1 MGRYDKLKHFLLGAK
16 GTDVDMTFAHIEGV
30 LGRSLPPSAYKH
42 RAWWSNNPDNNVMTK
57 AWLEAG
63 YQTADVDMTARTVTF
78 DCVGLHPGV
87 QTGSAIGNSAVG
99 EMPASGFGYEGSFI
113 AAAKSLSPRAQ
124 EWLDMMG
131 KNEDEKEKLVIG
143 VIEGLAAKAL
153 RRSILDKYKKLNIG
167 SGSDSVDLIRED
179 RDGR

>member
-1 MGRYDKLKHFLLGAK
+1 MGRYDKLKHFLKNAK
-16 GTDVDMTFAHIEGV
+16 GANVDMTFAQIEGV
-30 LGRSLPPSAYKH
+30 LGRALPPSASKH

-63 YQTADVDMTARTVTF
+63 YQTIDVDMGARTVTF
-78 DCVGLHPGV
+78 EVVL
-87 QTGSAIGNSAVG
+87 QTPTPDDRVARVSAFE
-99 EMPASGFGYEGSFI
+99 EMPASRFKYDGSFI
-113 AAAKSLSPRAQ
+113 AAAKSLTPRAQ

-131 KNEDEKEKLVIG
+131 KNDGEKERLVMD

-167 SGSDSVDLIRED
+167 SGSDSVNLIRED